1 MNGEQERSG
10 QEVVRLSVRAD
21 GTFSLASTLDAEQL
35 GMLLG
40 ALADDVY
47 EGRVDPST
55 WLP

>member
-1 MNGEQERSG
+1 MSGEPAG
-10 QEVVRLSVRAD
+10 GEVVRLTVRAD
-21 GTFSLASTLDAEQL
+21 GTFSLVSTLDAEQL

-47 EGRVDPST
+47 EGRIDAST